1 MLKWIVVE
9 GSSTG
14 GKLKMGISQKLLNEL
29 KDENTWLAIGQGLIK
44 IIAILIVANILVRI
58 GKVAVHNI
66 FKIRDR
72 SPLRTSE
79 RREETLSKLLDNVL
93 SYVIYFIAFM
103 MILTVL
109 TIDVKALLAGA
120 GIVGLAVGFGAQ
132 SLVKDILSGFFI
144 IFEDQ
149 FSVGDHIRVGQFEGD
164 VEAIGLR
171 TTKIKSWTGE
181 LHILPNGSIT
191 QVTNFSLNNS
201 VAVVDVAIAYQED
214 IEKAEKVIGEL
225 LEKLPEQYEEIVKAP
240 ELLGVQNL
248 GASEIILRITAETM
262 PMKHLY
268 IARMIRKEVKLILD
282 ESGIEIPFPRLV
294 MYSRAG
300 EQQKQSNS

>member
-1 MLKWIVVE
+1 MSISQIGV
-9 GSSTG
+9 
-14 GKLKMGISQKLLNEL
+14 SQKLINDFLNE
-29 KDENTWLAIGQGLIK
+29 KTWVAIGTGIIK
-44 IIAILIVANILVRI
+44 IIIIVAVANIIIRV
-58 GKVAVHNI
+58 GKVTIHNI

-72 SPLRTSE
+72 SPLRTIE

-103 MILTVL
+103 MILSVL
-109 TIDVKALLAGA
+109 GIDVKALLAGA
-120 GIVGLAVGFGAQ
+120 GIVGLAIGFGAQ

-181 LHILPNGSIT
+181 LHILPNGSIN

-201 VAVVDVAIAYQED
+201 VVAIDVAIAYEED
-214 IEKAEKVIGEL
+214 IDKAERVIQEL
-225 LEKLPEQYEEIVKAP
+225 LEKLPEQYEDLVKAP

-248 GASEIILRITAETM
+248 GSTEIVLRIVAETL
-262 PMKHLY
+262 PMKHFF
-268 IARMIRKEVKLILD
+268 IARMIRKEIKLKLD

-294 MYSRAG
+294 MFTRDG
-300 EQQKQSNS
+300 EQQKEPSV

>member
-1 MLKWIVVE
+1 MNISQIGV
-9 GSSTG
+9 
-14 GKLKMGISQKLLNEL
+14 SQKLINDFLSE
-29 KDENTWLAIGQGLIK
+29 KTWVAFGAGIIK
-44 IIAILIVANILVRI
+44 IIIIAVVANIIIRI
-58 GKVAVHNI
+58 GKVTIHNI

-93 SYVIYFIAFM
+93 SYVIYFIAIM
-103 MILTVL
+103 MILSVL
-109 TIDVKALLAGA
+109 GIDVKALLAGA
-120 GIVGLAVGFGAQ
+120 GIVGLAIGFGAQ

-181 LHILPNGSIT
+181 LHILPNGSIL

-201 VAVVDVAIAYQED
+201 VAAIDVAIAYEEN
-214 IEKAEKVIGEL
+214 IEKAERVIQEL
-225 LEKLPEQYEEIVKAP
+225 LEKLPEQYEDLVKTP

-248 GASEIILRITAETM
+248 GPTEIVLRVVAETL
-262 PMKHLY
+262 PMKHFY
-268 IARMIRKEVKLILD
+268 IARMIRKEIKLKLD
-282 ESGIEIPFPRLV
+282 ENGIEIPFPRLV
-294 MYSRAG
+294 MYTRDV
-300 EQQKQSNS
+300 EQQKEPSV

>member
-1 MLKWIVVE
+1 MNISQIGV
-9 GSSTG
+9 
-14 GKLKMGISQKLLNEL
+14 SQKLINDFLNE
-29 KDENTWLAIGQGLIK
+29 KTWITIGTGIIK
-44 IIAILIVANILVRI
+44 IIIVVAVANIIIRI
-58 GKVAVHNI
+58 GKVTIHNI

-103 MILTVL
+103 MILSVL
-109 TIDVKALLAGA
+109 GIDVKALLAGA
-120 GIVGLAVGFGAQ
+120 GIVGLAIGFGAQ

-181 LHILPNGSIT
+181 LHILPNGSIN

-201 VAVVDVAIAYQED
+201 VAAIDVAIAYEED
-214 IEKAEKVIGEL
+214 IEKAERVIQEL
-225 LEKLPEQYEEIVKAP
+225 LEKLPEQYEDLVKTP
-240 ELLGVQNL
+240 DLLGIQNL
-248 GASEIILRITAETM
+248 GPSEIVLRIVAETL
-262 PMKHLY
+262 PMKHFY
-268 IARMIRKEVKLILD
+268 IARIIRKEIKLKLD
-282 ESGIEIPFPRLV
+282 ENGIEIPFPRVV
-294 MYSRAG
+294 MYTRDG
-300 EQQKQSNS
+300 EQQKEPSV

>member
-1 MLKWIVVE
+1 MNISQVGV
-9 GSSTG
+9 
-14 GKLKMGISQKLLNEL
+14 SQKLINDFLNE
-29 KDENTWLAIGQGLIK
+29 KTWIAIGTGIIK
-44 IIAILIVANILVRI
+44 IIIIAAVANIIIRI
-58 GKVAVHNI
+58 GKVTIHNI

-103 MILTVL
+103 MILSVL
-109 TIDVKALLAGA
+109 GIDVKALLAGA
-120 GIVGLAVGFGAQ
+120 GIVGLAIGFGAQ

-181 LHILPNGSIT
+181 LHILPNGSIN

-201 VAVVDVAIAYQED
+201 VAAIDVAIAYEED
-214 IEKAEKVIGEL
+214 IERAERVIQEL
-225 LEKLPEQYEEIVKAP
+225 LEKLPEQYEDLVKTP
-240 ELLGVQNL
+240 DLLGIQNL
-248 GASEIILRITAETM
+248 GPSEIVLRIVAETL
-262 PMKHLY
+262 PMKHFY
-268 IARMIRKEVKLILD
+268 IARMIRKEVKLKLD
-282 ESGIEIPFPRLV
+282 ESGIEIPFPRVV
-294 MYSRAG
+294 MYTRDG
-300 EQQKQSNS
+300 EQQKEPSV

>member
-1 MLKWIVVE
+1 
-9 GSSTG
+9 
-14 GKLKMGISQKLLNEL
+14 MGISQIGVSQKVINDFLNEG
-29 KDENTWLAIGQGLIK
+29 TWVAIGAGIIK
-44 IIAILIVANILVRI
+44 IIIIAVIANIIIRI
-58 GKVAVHNI
+58 GKVTIHNI

-93 SYVIYFIAFM
+93 SYVIYFIAIM
-103 MILTVL
+103 MVL
-109 TIDVKALLAGA
+109 SVLGIDVKALLAGA
-120 GIVGLAVGFGAQ
+120 GIVGLAIGFGAQ

-201 VAVVDVAIAYQED
+201 VIAIDVSIAYQED
-214 IEKAEKVIGEL
+214 IDKAERVIKEL
-225 LEKLPEQYEEIVKAP
+225 LEKLPEQYVDLIKAP
-240 ELLGVQNL
+240 ELLGVQNI
-248 GASEIILRITAETM
+248 GPSEIVLRIIAETL
-262 PMKHLY
+262 PMKHFY
-268 IARMIRKEVKLILD
+268 IARLIRKEVKLKLD
-282 ESGIEIPFPRLV
+282 ENGIEIPFPRLV
-294 MYSRAG
+294 MFTRDG
-300 EQQKQSNS
+300 QQQKEPSV

>member
-1 MLKWIVVE
+1 MDA
-9 GSSTG
+9 SQ
-14 GKLKMGISQKLLNEL
+14 MGISQNVVNEFLNE
-29 KDENTWLAIGQGLIK
+29 KTWLTIGTGVIK
-44 IIAILIVANILVRI
+44 IVIILAVANIVIRI
-58 GKVAVHNI
+58 GKVTIHNI

-120 GIVGLAVGFGAQ
+120 GIVGLAIGFGAQ

-149 FSVGDHIRVGQFEGD
+149 FSVGDHIRVGEYEGD

-171 TTKIKSWTGE
+171 TTKIKNWTGE
-181 LHILPNGSIT
+181 LHILPNGTIN

-201 VAVVDVAIAYQED
+201 VAVVDVGIAYEED
-214 IEKAEKVIGEL
+214 IEKAEGVIQVL
-225 LEKLPEQYEEIVKAP
+225 LDKLPEQYEDLVKVS

-248 GASEIILRITAETM
+248 GPSEIVLRIVAETL
-262 PMKHLY
+262 PMKHFY
-268 IARMIRKEVKLILD
+268 IARMLRKEVKMRLD

-294 MYSRAG
+294 MYSRDA
-300 EQQKQSNS
+300 EQQKEPSV

>member
-1 MLKWIVVE
+1 MDVSQMGVSQNVVNE
-9 GSSTG
+9 F
-14 GKLKMGISQKLLNEL
+14 LNE
-29 KDENTWLAIGQGLIK
+29 KTWLTIGTGIIK
-44 IIAILIVANILVRI
+44 IVIILAVANIVIRI
-58 GKVAVHNI
+58 GKVTIHNI

-120 GIVGLAVGFGAQ
+120 GIVGLAIGFGAQ

-149 FSVGDHIRVGQFEGD
+149 FSVGDHIRVGEYEGD

-171 TTKIKSWTGE
+171 TTKIKNWTGE
-181 LHILPNGSIT
+181 LHILPNGTIN

-201 VAVVDVAIAYQED
+201 VAVVDVGIAYEED
-214 IEKAEKVIGEL
+214 IDKAEGVIQEL
-225 LEKLPEQYEEIVKAP
+225 LDKLPEQYEDLVKVP

-248 GASEIILRITAETM
+248 GPSEIVLRIVAETL
-262 PMKHLY
+262 PMKHFY
-268 IARMIRKEVKLILD
+268 IARMIRKEVKMRLD
-282 ESGIEIPFPRLV
+282 ENGIEIPFPRLV
-294 MYSRAG
+294 MYSRVA
-300 EQQKQSNS
+300 EQQKEPSV

>member
-1 MLKWIVVE
+1 MNISQIGV
-9 GSSTG
+9 
-14 GKLKMGISQKLLNEL
+14 SQKLINDFLSE
-29 KDENTWLAIGQGLIK
+29 KTWVAFGAGIIK
-44 IIAILIVANILVRI
+44 IIIIAVVANIIIRI
-58 GKVAVHNI
+58 GKVTIHNI

-93 SYVIYFIAFM
+93 SYVIYFIAIM
-103 MILTVL
+103 MILSVL
-109 TIDVKALLAGA
+109 GIDVKALLAGA
-120 GIVGLAVGFGAQ
+120 GIVGLAIGFGAQ

-181 LHILPNGSIT
+181 LHILPNGSIL

-201 VAVVDVAIAYQED
+201 VAAIDVAIAYEEN
-214 IEKAEKVIGEL
+214 IEKAERVIQEL
-225 LEKLPEQYEEIVKAP
+225 LEKLPEQYEDLVKAP

-248 GASEIILRITAETM
+248 GPTEIVLRVVAETL
-262 PMKHLY
+262 PMKHFY
-268 IARMIRKEVKLILD
+268 IARIIRKEIKLKLD
-282 ESGIEIPFPRLV
+282 ENGIEIPFPRLV
-294 MYSRAG
+294 MYTRDV
-300 EQQKQSNS
+300 EQQKEPSV

>member
-1 MLKWIVVE
+1 MDA
-9 GSSTG
+9 SQ
-14 GKLKMGISQKLLNEL
+14 MGISQSVVNEFLNE
-29 KDENTWLAIGQGLIK
+29 KTWLTIGTGIIK
-44 IIAILIVANILVRI
+44 IVIILAVANIVIRI
-58 GKVAVHNI
+58 GKVTIHNI

-120 GIVGLAVGFGAQ
+120 GIVGLAIGFGAQ

-149 FSVGDHIRVGQFEGD
+149 FSVGDHIRVGVYEGD

-171 TTKIKSWTGE
+171 TTKIKNWTGE
-181 LHILPNGSIT
+181 LHILPNGTIN

-201 VAVVDVAIAYQED
+201 VAVVDVGIAYEED
-214 IEKAEKVIGEL
+214 IEKAEGVIQEL
-225 LEKLPEQYEEIVKAP
+225 LDKLPEQYEDLVKVP

-248 GASEIILRITAETM
+248 GPSEIVLRIVAETL
-262 PMKHLY
+262 PMKHFY
-268 IARMIRKEVKLILD
+268 IARIIRKEVKMKLD
-282 ESGIEIPFPRLV
+282 ENGIEIPFPRLV
-294 MYSRAG
+294 MYSRDA
-300 EQQKQSNS
+300 EQQKEPSV

>member
-1 MLKWIVVE
+1 MNISQIGV
-9 GSSTG
+9 
-14 GKLKMGISQKLLNEL
+14 SQKLINDFFNE
-29 KDENTWLAIGQGLIK
+29 KTWVTIGTGIIK
-44 IIAILIVANILVRI
+44 IIIIAVVANIIIRI
-58 GKVAVHNI
+58 GKVTIHNI

-93 SYVIYFIAFM
+93 SYVIYFIACM
-103 MILTVL
+103 MILSVL
-109 TIDVKALLAGA
+109 GIDVKALLAGA
-120 GIVGLAVGFGAQ
+120 GIVGLAIGFGAQ

-164 VEAIGLR
+164 VETIGLR

-181 LHILPNGSIT
+181 LHILPNGSIN

-201 VAVVDVAIAYQED
+201 VVAIDVAIAYEED
-214 IEKAEKVIGEL
+214 IEKAERVIQEL
-225 LEKLPEQYEEIVKAP
+225 LVKLPGQYEDLIKAP

-248 GASEIILRITAETM
+248 GPSEIVLRIVAETL
-262 PMKHLY
+262 PMKHFY
-268 IARMIRKEVKLILD
+268 IARVIRKEIKMKLD
-282 ESGIEIPFPRLV
+282 ENGIEIPFPRLV
-294 MYSRAG
+294 MYTRDG
-300 EQQKQSNS
+300 EQQKEPSV